1 VSHSKNPS
9 GSGNQAVSHFKH
21 RPQSSNYH
29 GYRRKGGQG
38 MGLNGSNRIW
48 QYNKQGSKNDLV
60 TGITTLNQT
69 NYGIGYNGHIVTAP
83 SSGLNRTN
91 S

>member
-1 VSHSKNPS
+1 
-9 GSGNQAVSHFKH
+9 
-21 RPQSSNYH
+21 
-29 GYRRKGGQG
+29 
-38 MGLNGSNRIW
+38 MGINGSNRIW
-48 QYNKQGSKNDLV
+48 QYNKNGSKNDLV

>member
-1 VSHSKNPS
+1 
-9 GSGNQAVSHFKH
+9 
-21 RPQSSNYH
+21 
-29 GYRRKGGQG
+29 
-38 MGLNGSNRIW
+38 MGINGSNRIW
-48 QYNKQGSKNDLV
+48 QYNKNGSKNDLV

-91 S
+91 AQQKFMS